1 MPVTQIDV
9 RLPDAAG
16 SVAARPSRPARTER
30 ESSFGNLVDAINPLH
45 HVPGVGDVYRAATGD
60 KISDGAKLAGHVG
73 LGAAVGGP
81 VGAIVG
87 AGVFVVGKLFDAVF
101 GGGGKKEEVPVTLRA
116 EDQPA
121 QAAMMAGGA
130 PAATE
135 SAVRPGFSP
144 EVAERPE
151 RSRSSAAQTE
161 TQTQPKLGGAPTQL
175 SSAQFAALLSSFGQP
190 AADPAENGNGDI
202 AARMRANL
210 DKYQTLKAAEAAR

>member
-16 SVAARPSRPARTER
+16 SIAARTNRPTRTAR
-30 ESSFGNLVDAINPLH
+30 ESGFGNLVDAINPLH
-45 HVPGVGDVYRAATGD
+45 HVPGVGEVYRAATDD
-60 KISDGAKLAGHVG
+60 KISDGAKFAGHVG

-101 GGGGKKEEVPVTLRA
+101 GGGAKKEEIPVTLRA

-121 QAAMMAGGA
+121 QAAMAA
-130 PAATE
+130 ADSRAAATE
-135 SAVRPGFSP
+135 TTARPGFSP
-144 EVAERPE
+144 EASEPSDHGRGSAEQ
-151 RSRSSAAQTE
+151 AQ
-161 TQTQPKLGGAPTQL
+161 PRLGHAPTQL
-175 SSAQFAALLSSFGQP
+175 SSAQFATLLSSFGQP
-190 AADPAENGNGDI
+190 VVGTPEDDDGDI

-210 DKYQTLKAAEAAR
+210 DKYQALKAAEAAR